1 MDPRR
6 PRVDKQ
12 EAAPAAEPATPAA
25 PAQIRPPAS
34 AIPDGPLP
42 SAVAAAAVAAPSAGA
57 TVIPAEIPQYYLPV
71 RGELQAGGQM
81 IYQSGVLAA
90 ATVGFVST
98 GTGVSTSNRI
108 RRFVAAP
115 ESALAID
122 WEKATALEAT
132 LEELDRQ
139 PHSGAS
145 FADVPPA
152 MAKVASYRSWGTDF
166 SDWAFRTQTME
177 VFKSATFKATSNPG
191 ESEED
196 FRGRLQAAAD
206 DKKKTATE
214 ALQKK
219 YEAKK
224 ATVEGQ
230 VLRAEQ
236 KKARE
241 AEQSR
246 GRKMQTAISFG
257 ATVLSVLVG
266 SKKFGTGTLGRAT
279 TTMRD
284 VGRSIDEGG
293 DVKRADE
300 NLNVTKQKLADM
312 ETDLQAE
319 IAALEAGLDPKSE
332 ALEKMIVRPRKSD
345 ITVDALGLVWMPY
358 WKDASG
364 ALTGAWG

>member
-1 MDPRR
+1 M
-6 PRVDKQ
+6 
-12 EAAPAAEPATPAA
+12 
-25 PAQIRPPAS
+25 
-34 AIPDGPLP
+34 
-42 SAVAAAAVAAPSAGA
+42 
-57 TVIPAEIPQYYLPV
+57 TVVLPV
-71 RGELQAGGQM
+71 RGELPAEGHM
-81 IYQSGVLAA
+81 IYQPGVLAA

-98 GTGVSTSNRI
+98 GSGVSTSNRI

-122 WEKATALEAT
+122 WEKATTLEAT

-139 PHSGAS
+139 PYSEAA

-166 SDWAFRTQTME
+166 SDWAFRTQAME
-177 VFKSATFKATSNPG
+177 VMKSPTFKATSNPG
-191 ESEED
+191 ESEDD
-196 FRGRLQAAAD
+196 FRGRLQAAAE
-206 DKKKTATE
+206 DKKKTAVD
-214 ALQKK
+214 ALQKQ
-219 YEAKK
+219 YDAKK
-224 ATVEGQ
+224 ATVETK
-230 VLRAEQ
+230 VLKAEQ
-236 KKARE
+236 AKSRE

-284 VGRSIDEGG
+284 VGRSIDEGD

-300 NLNVTKQKLADM
+300 NLSVAKQKLSDL
-312 ETDLQAE
+312 ETELQAE
-319 IAALEAGLDPKSE
+319 IAALEAGLDPKTE
-332 ALEKMIVRPRKSD
+332 ALDKVIVRPRKSD
-345 ITVDALGLVWMPY
+345 INVDALGLVWMPY